1 LKLLNYT
8 LSYLSVALLAV
19 MGVWAFIFYL
29 NMLDEIY
36 DSIDDGL
43 ENSKLL
49 VINKVTSDTSLLY
62 KTDFLESNY
71 AIHKV
76 DEIKARDFRDVYF
89 DSTFYMQNEKDYEP
103 VRILKTAFRA
113 HDGAYYQLM
122 VASSMVEEDDL
133 IEDLL
138 YSVISLYLIVM
149 VSILLINNFL
159 LKTLWQPFYDTLE
172 RLKHFNLDGQTKDFK
187 TARSTVNEFN
197 ALNDTI
203 TALLERTVKTFSNQK
218 QFIENAA
225 HELQTPLA
233 ISINKLELL
242 IEKNALP
249 DIQMQELASI
259 AKSLERLAKLNK
271 TLLLLSKIDNR
282 QFPDEQ
288 PVNFNELSTH
298 VANQFSDFAEFKSVK
313 VTIRQEGDG
322 GRLIY
327 PMNAE
332 LAEILLSNLLRNA
345 ITHNHEGGAVVVT
358 IKSSLLSI
366 VNTSDA
372 PALDNAKVFERFYK
386 NSSEKAS
393 TGLGLAIVKSIA
405 DYYGLRIAYTY
416 NKAHIFSVQF
426 NAESK
431 R

>member
-1 LKLLNYT
+1 MKLLNYT
-8 LSYLSVALLAV
+8 LSYLSVVLLAV
-19 MGVWAFIFYL
+19 IGVWAFIFYV

-49 VINKVTSDTSLLY
+49 IINKVASDSSLLY

-71 AIHKV
+71 AIHKIA
-76 DEIKARDFRDVYF
+76 EEKAHGFRDVYF
-89 DSTFYMQNEKDYEP
+89 DSAFYMENEKDFEP
-103 VRILKTAFRA
+103 VRILKTAFRTT
-113 HDGAYYQLM
+113 DGAYYQLM

-138 YSVISLYLIVM
+138 YSVINLYLIVM
-149 VSILLINNFL
+149 VSILIINNFL
-159 LKTLWQPFYDTLE
+159 LKKLWRPFYDTLD
-172 RLKHFNLDGQTKDFK
+172 RLKRFNLDSNTKSFK
-187 TARSTVNEFN
+187 TERSNVNEFN
-197 ALNDTI
+197 ALNDTL
-203 TALLERTVKTFSNQK
+203 TSLLERTIKTFSSQK

-249 DIQMQELASI
+249 DSQMQELASI
-259 AKSLERLAKLNK
+259 AKSLERLTKLNK

-288 PVNFNELSTH
+288 SVNFNELATH
-298 VANQFSDFAEFKSVK
+298 VVEQFSDFAEFKSVK
-313 VTIRQEGDG
+313 ITIKQEGQ

-327 PMNAE
+327 KMNAE
-332 LAEILLSNLLRNA
+332 LAEILLSNLVKNA
-345 ITHNHEGGAVVVT
+345 ITHNHEGGTVVVT
-358 IKSSLLSI
+358 INSNSLSV
-366 VNTSDA
+366 VNTSEA
-372 PALDNAKVFERFYK
+372 PALDKAKVFERFYK
-386 NSSEKAS
+386 NSHEKTS

-405 DYYGLRIAYTY
+405 DYYGLVIAYTY
-416 NKAHIFSVQF
+416 DKVHIFSVQF
-426 NAESK
+426 
-431 R
+431 